1 MAIIG
6 IDLGTTN
13 NLACICQDGKSIR
26 IPNSLGQALTP
37 SAVSIDDDGK
47 ILVGAVAKER
57 LISHPS
63 ASAASFKR
71 YMGTNKVFLLAGQSF
86 TPQELSSFIL
96 RQLKEDAE
104 RFLGEKVTEAV
115 ISVPAYF
122 NDHQRYATKEAGR
135 LAGLHVER
143 LVNEPSAAALA
154 ASQISGKE
162 EGCYLVF
169 DFGGG
174 TLDVSVV
181 DYFDNVIEII
191 AVSGDNHLG
200 GDDFDAIIARRFCSL
215 QQMDYNHLDPIQQA
229 SLLRLA
235 EDCKKQLT
243 SQSQAEL
250 VWEAGG
256 KSIALTNIELARLCQ
271 GIFDRIRQVI
281 TNALRDSS
289 RLMADIDEIVLVG
302 GSSKMPVVSL
312 YLQNFFQRKPCMI
325 GSPDEIVAV
334 GAGIYAGIKERRQDI
349 RDLVLTDICPFTLGT
364 NVVNH
369 ADANKPI
376 LSPLIERNSILPCSK
391 TSHFTNVYDGQTHI
405 SVGIFQGEAYY
416 CHDNI
421 KLGSIEMDILPVPA
435 NHADIE
441 VCFSYD
447 INGILEVEVTDHQK
461 KQVKKK
467 VLTSD
472 RFRMSDA
479 ELNERL
485 EALQAYKL
493 MPPGGI
499 RTRLALARGERLFA
513 QLLGPR
519 RQQVADAI
527 QQLQNAIRTQ
537 TDQQIINYLRITEK
551 LFDHLEG
558 L

>member
-1 MAIIG
+1 
-6 IDLGTTN
+6 
-13 NLACICQDGKSIR
+13 
-26 IPNSLGQALTP
+26 
-37 SAVSIDDDGK
+37 
-47 ILVGAVAKER
+47 
-57 LISHPS
+57 
-63 ASAASFKR
+63 
-71 YMGTNKVFLLAGQSF
+71 
-86 TPQELSSFIL
+86 
-96 RQLKEDAE
+96 
-104 RFLGEKVTEAV
+104 
-115 ISVPAYF
+115 
-122 NDHQRYATKEAGR
+122 
-135 LAGLHVER
+135 
-143 LVNEPSAAALA
+143 
-154 ASQISGKE
+154 
-162 EGCYLVF
+162 
-169 DFGGG
+169 
-174 TLDVSVV
+174 
-181 DYFDNVIEII
+181 
-191 AVSGDNHLG
+191 
-200 GDDFDAIIARRFCSL
+200 
-215 QQMDYNHLDPIQQA
+215 
-229 SLLRLA
+229 
-235 EDCKKQLT
+235 
-243 SQSQAEL
+243 
-250 VWEAGG
+250 
-256 KSIALTNIELARLCQ
+256 
-271 GIFDRIRQVI
+271 
-281 TNALRDSS
+281 
-289 RLMADIDEIVLVG
+289 
-302 GSSKMPVVSL
+302 MPVVSL

-537 TDQQIINYLRITEK
+537 NDQQIINYLRITEK